1 MKRHPP
7 CRQNVLTLPKFFEFS
22 PFSSNMIMRFVMSL
36 LLLLAMLPIGAQNTN
51 ADSVKTK
58 LRGLLMMADVK
69 DHLTHDP
76 IKDIKAELLWAA
88 DSSFVDT
95 VHSEYHNEEYWKSS
109 SLEFLIQKAGNY
121 LLKVGAEGYVP
132 KYVPVEV
139 KKLYKRENY
148 RSMKTVYLHTV
159 PKQNEYTLDDV
170 VVVAT
175 KLKFYMNGDTLVYD
189 ADAFNMAEGSM
200 LNELIRKL
208 PGVELEKGG
217 VIKVNGKQVD
227 ALLLNGKNFFDS
239 DRELLLENMPSY
251 MVKNIQSY
259 ERVPEQ
265 IKGTPQEKT
274 AKKELVMNVKLKK
287 EYATGWI
294 ANAEGGAGATFFR
307 NDKGELDT
315 KYLGR
320 LFGLRFTENTRLM
333 LFANV
338 NNVNAQDS
346 PGYEGE
352 WTSLEQTGGITK
364 TYNMGG
370 NFMADKEDKYAY
382 GASVTGSYTDTDNAS
397 HTSSATFLEG
407 GDTYGRSFQ
416 NSRNYAWDIRIDQDL
431 RLEHREQIWETFR
444 HIFFIMRPTFSY
456 NKWNNRGNNGS
467 VTLSEDVASQL
478 GKEWMDSIM
487 APNAGEL
494 LRRYAINRTMSTS
507 KGVGHQTNVG
517 IEGFLTGTPAHNDYL
532 NFNLTY
538 GYNFS
543 ERKADNYEHYQLDYP
558 SAATHTSPL
567 YGTASTDTDF
577 RNRYNPTKDRSN
589 NGHVGA
595 VFGVSLDKDH
605 KHRIDVNYDFRYDN
619 NVTNNSLYLL
629 NKLSEW
635 SSASSSTGVTHP
647 LGTLPSYDEML
658 TTLDANNSSHS
669 KTTKYSHDATTIY
682 TISSYNDSVSNSF
695 SIRLATPMQRERMD
709 YQRGMQVDTLMSRNT
724 AFINPSIYFS
734 HDLYK
739 RNRGFSVNYD
749 MTTTAP
755 AMTSLINMRDDSNP
769 LFITLGN
776 PHLKNTRT
784 HSFGAGYRDKWHKMF
799 FNSAINASITE
810 NAVASG
816 FIYNKETGVRTVTP
830 ENVNGNWNLG
840 MNVNANLALDK
851 DDKWRIMEGLSYN
864 HNNSVDLSGTN
875 ASLSAMKSV
884 VKNDYINENISLT
897 WRPTSK
903 YEFGANGRINY
914 QHSTSDREGFTTMN
928 VYTFNYGARAQLE
941 LPWNF
946 QVSTDI
952 TMYSRRG
959 YSEES
964 MNTNELVWNARV
976 AKRLL
981 KGKLTIMFDG
991 FDLLG
996 NLSNVQRYVNAQ
1008 GRTETFNNVI
1018 PSYGILHAI
1027 YRLNIQ
1033 PKKP

>member
-1 MKRHPP
+1 MTENKFIDAFKRMLTMTLALIM
-7 CRQNVLTLPKFFEFS
+7 VL
-22 PFSSNMIMRFVMSL
+22 
-36 LLLLAMLPIGAQNTN
+36 G
-51 ADSVKTK
+51 SVI
-58 LRGLLMMADVK
+58 
-69 DHLTHDP
+69 P
-76 IKDIKAELLWAA
+76 
-88 DSSFVDT
+88 
-95 VHSEYHNEEYWKSS
+95 
-109 SLEFLIQKAGNY
+109 
-121 LLKVGAEGYVP
+121 
-132 KYVPVEV
+132 
-139 KKLYKRENY
+139 
-148 RSMKTVYLHTV
+148 
-159 PKQNEYTLDDV
+159 
-170 VVVAT
+170 VAT
-175 KLKFYMNGDTLVYD
+175 QEASAFDGKKGSKYTVTDGGRITYGSGEGGYSNSRKCDLGDDLGSRYSYCVQPAKLSPGTGTVTVDKVVTDDNDTGKWNALRNIVYY
-189 ADAFNMAEGSM
+189 S
-200 LNELIRKL
+200 
-208 PGVELEKGG
+208 
-217 VIKVNGKQVD
+217 
-227 ALLLNGKNFFDS
+227 
-239 DRELLLENMPSY
+239 PSY
-251 MVKNIQSY
+251 
-259 ERVPEQ
+259 
-265 IKGTPQEKT
+265 
-274 AKKELVMNVKLKK
+274 
-287 EYATGWI
+287 
-294 ANAEGGAGATFFR
+294 
-307 NDKGELDT
+307 
-315 KYLGR
+315 
-320 LFGLRFTENTRLM
+320 
-333 LFANV
+333 
-338 NNVNAQDS
+338 
-346 PGYEGE
+346 PG
-352 WTSLEQTGGITK
+352 
-364 TYNMGG
+364 
-370 NFMADKEDKYAY
+370 
-382 GASVTGSYTDTDNAS
+382 
-397 HTSSATFLEG
+397 
-407 GDTYGRSFQ
+407 
-416 NSRNYAWDIRIDQDL
+416 
-431 RLEHREQIWETFR
+431 
-444 HIFFIMRPTFSY
+444 
-456 NKWNNRGNNGS
+456 
-467 VTLSEDVASQL
+467 
-478 GKEWMDSIM
+478 
-487 APNAGEL
+487 
-494 LRRYAINRTMSTS
+494 
-507 KGVGHQTNVG
+507 
-517 IEGFLTGTPAHNDYL
+517 
-532 NFNLTY
+532 
-538 GYNFS
+538 
-543 ERKADNYEHYQLDYP
+543 
-558 SAATHTSPL
+558 
-567 YGTASTDTDF
+567 
-577 RNRYNPTKDRSN
+577 
-589 NGHVGA
+589 
-595 VFGVSLDKDH
+595 
-605 KHRIDVNYDFRYDN
+605 YDN

-884 VKNDYINENISLT
+884 VKNDYINENLSLT

-1027 YRLNIQ
+1027 YRINV